1 MSKIF
6 IIGQV
11 FFVLLLLFTP
21 FFSVIAV
28 EEQNLTPKL
37 KIGLFNL
44 LKPQTIDIQVI
55 GNEVV
60 SLKIVSG
67 NSGQRDFLASLLSP
81 KEVLTLVATTRGI
94 TCYLKNSEK
103 QVKQRW
109 LAKSLSISGNN
120 SLQLFVA
127 NRLTRQIPAQVS
139 FQLSKNLIQTI
150 LSTDKEKA
158 VGIVTASELSAI
170 DNIGPKQALESFKTL
185 SIVIRSYIHH
195 EKARHSKEGYD
206 LCDNTHCLLYL
217 GEEALASNKQQAII
231 ERALVETS
239 KIVIRYE
246 NEIVPGYFTACC
258 GGLTALP
265 KEVWT
270 AEHPS
275 SYVFQSIRCNYCQK
289 DRFYQWERTTK
300 TKYLWRALE
309 PILAFQPKETTQ
321 LIAKYNQKG
330 VVIGLLVKDRSHLVK
345 ISPARFRHLIGQEL
359 GWNLVLSNFYQITPK
374 GQQIIFQ
381 GKGFGHN
388 LGLCLAGA
396 NEQARQGVSFSE
408 ILQFY
413 FPNTTLSQI
422 Q

>member
-1 MSKIF
+1 MSKNF
-6 IIGQV
+6 VIGQV
-11 FFVLLLLFTP
+11 FFALLLFFTA
-21 FFSVIAV
+21 FSSVMAV

-37 KIGLFNL
+37 KIGLFSL
-44 LKPQTIDIQVI
+44 LKSQTIDIQVI

-67 NSGQRDFLASLLSP
+67 NSNQTDFLTSLLSP
-81 KEVLTLVATTRGI
+81 KEVLTLVATTKGI
-94 TCYLKNSEK
+94 ACYLKSYDK
-103 QVKQRW
+103 QVKHRW
-109 LAKSLSISGNN
+109 LAKSLSVSGNN

-150 LSTDKEKA
+150 LSIDEEKA

-170 DNIGPKQALESFKTL
+170 DNISPKQALESFKTL

-195 EKARHSKEGYD
+195 QKGRHSKEGYD

-217 GEEALASNKQQAII
+217 GEEALTSNKQQAII
-231 ERALVETS
+231 EQAIKETS
-239 KIVIRYE
+239 KIVIYYE

-275 SYVFQSIRCNYCQK
+275 PYVFQSIRCNYCK
-289 DRFYQWERTTK
+289 MDRFYQWERTTK
-300 TKYLWRALE
+300 TKDLWKALE
-309 PILAFQPKETTQ
+309 PILAFEPKQTTQ

-330 VVIGLLVKDRSHLVK
+330 VVIALLVKDSSHQVT
-345 ISPARFRHLIGQEL
+345 IAAARFRHLIGQEL
-359 GWNLVLSNFYQITPK
+359 GWNLVLSNFYQIKLK

-396 NEQARQGVSFSE
+396 NEQARQGISFSE
-408 ILQFY
+408 ILEFY